1 LNEKANIIFRRLPH
15 SYAVGQPG
23 FEVVM
28 ECLMLIC
35 LKHHD
40 KNSTTTEQLEISLV
54 MPEEMPFSQVSYT
67 ALKAMFGVLYG
78 SI

>member
-1 LNEKANIIFRRLPH
+1 MR
-15 SYAVGQPG
+15 

-28 ECLMLIC
+28 EGLMPIRP
-35 LKHHD
+35 KHHD
-40 KNSTTTEQLEISLV
+40 KNSTTTRQLEISLV
-54 MPEEMPFSQVSYT
+54 MPEEIPFSQVSYT